1 MGSREA
7 SKRINLVF
15 HGHPYPKRG
24 FMNKF
29 INNQEYMAEL
39 FDEAEIAERAGEIG
53 AAILEA
59 RSLRLTDISVEMEG
73 ESAAGY
79 KRVQRFL
86 KKADPRLALWRL
98 FQEEAAFVIGDPT
111 EIERPQAWK
120 TEYVGTLKDGKTKG
134 FWALILAT
142 PYRRRAIPCGML
154 TYSSR
159 TIAQQADSRNLNHF
173 RAFAGLKDLLGER
186 PLVLDREFSY
196 LELMLNFMEEQIN
209 WVIRLNLRAN
219 PPKFYDQDGREVAL
233 TISPGETVILNK
245 IWYRGKVLVNVIGT
259 WKKGL
264 DEPLWVM
271 TNLEAKRGLQIYF
284 ARMKIEET
292 YRDLKS
298 LLGMTKLMNKQQI
311 YMEKMVALLLLVF
324 TIGLLVGEEL
334 RDLLY
339 GEPIAEDEQVVDK
352 DRIPGDLTRKKG
364 KKWKR
369 YSGLFVLLKQ
379 KWTLTPDQQA
389 AVLQAAFTTFQSLIQ
404 PRVRTFV

>member
-1 MGSREA
+1 
-7 SKRINLVF
+7 
-15 HGHPYPKRG
+15 
-24 FMNKF
+24 MNKF
-29 INNQEYMAEL
+29 INKQGFMAEL
-39 FDEAEIAERAGEIG
+39 FDEAEIAQQAGEIG
-53 AAILEA
+53 EAILEA
-59 RSLRLTDISVEMEG
+59 RSLRLTDIAVEMEG

-79 KRVQRFL
+79 KRIQRFL
-86 KKADPRLALWRL
+86 QKADPRLALWRL
-98 FQEEAAFVIGDPT
+98 FQEDAAFVIGDPT

-142 PYRRRAIPCGML
+142 PYRGRAIPCGMV

-196 LELMLNFMEEQIN
+196 LELMLNFLEEQIN
-209 WVIRLNLRAN
+209 WVIRLNLRSH
-219 PPKFYDQDGREVAL
+219 PPKFYDSEGKEVAL

-245 IWYRGKVLVNVIGT
+245 VWYMGKVLVNLIGI

-264 DEPLWVM
+264 DEPMWII
-271 TNLEAKRGLQIYF
+271 TNLEARQGLQIYF

-298 LLGMTKLMNKQQI
+298 LLGMGKLMNKRQV
-311 YMEKMVALLLLVF
+311 YMEKMAALLLLVF

-339 GEPIAEDEQVVDK
+339 GQPLAEDEQVAEK
-352 DRIPGDLTRKKG
+352 DRIPDEPSRKKG

-379 KWTLTPDQQA
+379 KWSLTQDQLA
-389 AVLQAAFTTFQSLIQ
+389 AVLHAAFTNFLALLM
-404 PRVRTFV
+404 PHVRTFV

>member
-1 MGSREA
+1 MD
-7 SKRINLVF
+7 
-15 HGHPYPKRG
+15 
-24 FMNKF
+24 KF
-29 INNQEYMAEL
+29 INNQDFMAEL
-39 FDEAEIAERAGEIG
+39 FDDADIAQRAGEIG
-53 AAILEA
+53 TAILDA
-59 RSLRLTDISVEMEG
+59 RSLRLTDIAVEMEG

-79 KRVQRFL
+79 KRIQRFL
-86 KKADPRLALWRL
+86 GKADPRTALWRL
-98 FQEEAAFVIGDPT
+98 FQEDAEFVIGDPT
-111 EIERPQAWK
+111 EIERPHAWK
-120 TEYVGTLKDGKTKG
+120 TDYVGKLKDGKTRG

-142 PYRRRAIPCGML
+142 PYRGRAIPCGMV

-159 TIAQQADSRNLNHF
+159 TIAQGLDSRNLNHY
-173 RAFAGLKDLLGER
+173 RAFAGLKDMLGGR

-196 LELMLNFMEEQIN
+196 LELMLNLFEEQIN

-219 PPKFYDQDGREVAL
+219 PPKFYTDVGKEVAL
-233 TISPGETVILNK
+233 TISPGETVLLNHV
-245 IWYRGKVLVNVIGT
+245 WYMGKVCMNVIGT

-264 DEPLWVM
+264 AEPMWVM

-298 LLGMTKLMNKQQI
+298 LLGLTKLMNKQQV
-311 YMEKMVALLLLVF
+311 YMEKMVALLLLIF

-339 GEPIAEDEQVVDK
+339 GEPITEIEQVDEQE
-352 DRIPGDLTRKKG
+352 RIPGAPSLKKG

-379 KWTLTPDQQA
+379 KWTLSHEQKA
-389 AVLQAAFTTFQSLIQ
+389 AILDAALTTFRGLVY
-404 PRVRTFV
+404 PNVRSFV

>member
-1 MGSREA
+1 MD
-7 SKRINLVF
+7 
-15 HGHPYPKRG
+15 
-24 FMNKF
+24 KF
-29 INNQEYMAEL
+29 INNQAYMAEL
-39 FDEAEIAERAGEIG
+39 FDEAEVAEQAGEIG
-53 AAILEA
+53 EAILAA
-59 RSLRLTDISVEMEG
+59 RSLRMTDIAVEMEG

-79 KRVQRFL
+79 KRIQRFL
-86 KKADPRLALWRL
+86 KRADPRLALWRL
-98 FQEEAAFVIGDPT
+98 FQEDAEFVIGDPT

-120 TEYVGTLKDGKTKG
+120 TEYVGKLKDGKTRG

-142 PYRRRAIPCGML
+142 PYRGRAIPCGMV

-159 TIAQQADSRNLNHF
+159 TIAQQADSRNLNHY
-173 RAFAGLKDLLGER
+173 RAFAGLKDLLGGR

-219 PPKFYDQDGREVAL
+219 PPKFYTADGKEVAL

-245 IWYRGKVLVNVIGT
+245 VWYMGKALVNVIGT

-264 DEPLWVM
+264 DEPMWIM
-271 TNLEAKRGLQIYF
+271 TNLDAKRGLQIYF

-298 LLGMTKLMNKQQI
+298 LLGMTKLMNKQQV
-311 YMEKMVALLLLVF
+311 YMEKMVAHLLLVF
-324 TIGLLVGEEL
+324 TIGLLVGEEV

-339 GEPIAEDEQVVDK
+339 GEPVAQDELVD
-352 DRIPGDLTRKKG
+352 DQECIPGVPTRKKG

-379 KWTLTPDQQA
+379 KWTLTPDQKET
-389 AVLQAAFTTFQSLIQ
+389 VLRVAFTTFRGLVQ
-404 PRVRTFV
+404 PNVRSFV

>member
-1 MGSREA
+1 M
-7 SKRINLVF
+7 
-15 HGHPYPKRG
+15 
-24 FMNKF
+24 
-29 INNQEYMAEL
+29 
-39 FDEAEIAERAGEIG
+39 
-53 AAILEA
+53 LEA
-59 RSLRLTDISVEMEG
+59 RSLRLTDISVKMEG

-86 KKADPRLALWRL
+86 KKADPRSALWRL
-98 FQEEAAFVIGDPT
+98 FQEDAEFVIGDPT
-111 EIERPQAWK
+111 EIARPHAWK

-142 PYRRRAIPCGML
+142 PYRGRAIPCGMV

-159 TIAQQADSRNLNHF
+159 TIAQGLDSRNLNHF
-173 RAFAGLKDLLGER
+173 RAFEGLKDMLGGR

-196 LELMLNFMEEQIN
+196 LELMLNLFEEQIN

-219 PPKFYDQDGREVAL
+219 PPKFYDDDGKEVAL
-233 TISPGETVILNK
+233 TISAGETVVLNH
-245 IWYRGKVLVNVIGT
+245 IWYMGKVCMNVVGT

-264 DEPLWVM
+264 SEPMWVM

-298 LLGMTKLMNKQQI
+298 LLGLTRLMNKQQV
-311 YMEKMVALLLLVF
+311 YMEKMVSLLLLTF

-339 GEPIAEDEQVVDK
+339 GEPLAEDEQVEDK
-352 DRIPGDLTRKKG
+352 ELIPGSPFFKKG

-379 KWTLTPDQQA
+379 KWTLSQEQKT
-389 AVLQAAFTTFQSLIQ
+389 AVLEAALASFRSLIY
-404 PRVRTFV
+404 PNVRSFV